1 MLLDH
6 WLGGRRERRLPIIV
20 VVRLTDC
27 PPAGADREEKTY
39 TDNISPRGAR
49 IFSKHAWQP
58 GDALRVTPL
67 NGNSACG
74 KVVYCVRLP
83 DDRYSIGVNFQDHA
97 ITWSILE
104 RYGDS

>member
-1 MLLDH
+1 MPLDH
-6 WLGGRRERRLPIIV
+6 WLSGRMEGRLPIIV

-58 GDALRVTPL
+58 GDALQVTPL

-83 DDRYSIGVNFQDHA
+83 DDRYSIGVNFQDHP
-97 ITWSILE
+97 ITWSILR